1 MKNERKGPRIPEE
14 LVVYCDQ
21 FGLSPREK
29 EVFALLT
36 RKVIHFKEI
45 AGELGLSPSTVNNHF
60 KNIFDKTKTN
70 SKSEL
75 LANFL
80 DFVQKNPSAKK
91 WLPQKPHVLV
101 LDDEPDICS
110 LLQEELTERGMK
122 VYTENSPLEALA
134 RTKELKIDMV
144 VSDFKMPSLTGL
156 EFLKEL
162 RNINR
167 YYPPL
172 MYVTA
177 FSQELTLA
185 EAMDLGAVALMSKPI
200 DIDLLS
206 LTVMEQLM
214 SNDLSAD
221 KSTDQAALKI
231 QPPAKI
237 GIGYGGVFIP
247 VEEDKIVPYEVGMIV
262 TFPFKLESMPQEIQA
277 QGEIVWKR
285 ARKHGE
291 LPSGIGIKF
300 FSLPESD
307 KDHLH
312 EYVRV
317 KKIISFIPN
326 KVNCDRNAAQ

>member
-36 RKVIHFKEI
+36 RKIIHFKEI

-80 DFVQKNPSAKK
+80 DFVQKNPTAKK

-101 LDDEPDICS
+101 LDDEPDICV
-110 LLQEELTERGMK
+110 LLQEELTDRGMK
-122 VYTENSPLEALA
+122 VYTESNPIEALT
-134 RTKELKIDMV
+134 RIKELKIDMV

-177 FSQELTLA
+177 YSQELTLA

-206 LTVMEQLM
+206 LTIMEQLM

-221 KSTDQAALKI
+221 RSSDQAALKV
-231 QPPAKI
+231 PPPVKM
-237 GIGYGGVFIP
+237 GIGYGGVFLS
-247 VEEDKIVPYEVGMIV
+247 VDEDKLAPYEVGMIL
-262 TFPFKLESMPQEIQA
+262 TFPFKLESMAQEVQA
-277 QGEIVWKR
+277 QGEILWKR
-285 ARKHGE
+285 PRKHGE
-291 LPSGIGIKF
+291 LLPGLGVKF
-300 FSLPESD
+300 FSLTED
-307 KDHLH
+307 DREKLH

-317 KKIISFIPN
+317 KKILSFIPN
-326 KVNCDRNAAQ
+326 KLN